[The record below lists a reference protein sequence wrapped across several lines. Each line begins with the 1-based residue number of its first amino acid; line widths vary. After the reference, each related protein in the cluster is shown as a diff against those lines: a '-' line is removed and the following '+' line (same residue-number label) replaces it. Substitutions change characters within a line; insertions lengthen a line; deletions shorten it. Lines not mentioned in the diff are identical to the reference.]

1 MEELEETETTTN
13 TPSPDDVIA
22 AGRAR
27 IDDLDRRIIALITE
41 RVDTSVQI
49 QRVRVEAGG
58 ARVQL
63 SREMEVIARYREG
76 LGKPGTTVALTLL
89 ELCRGRVGSQA

>member
-1 MEELEETETTTN
+1 MEDTTTN
-13 TPSPDDVIA
+13 PRSPDDVIG

-41 RVDTSVQI
+41 RVDTSAEI
-49 QRVRVEAGG
+49 QRVRVASGG
-58 ARVQL
+58 NRVQL

-89 ELCRGRVGSQA
+89 ELCRGRVRPRA

>member
-1 MEELEETETTTN
+1 MDDTTTPPQ
-13 TPSPDDVIA
+13 TSEDVID
-22 AGRAR
+22 AGRTR

-41 RVDTSVQI
+41 RVDISAEI
-49 QRVRVEAGG
+49 QRVRVAAGG

-89 ELCRGRVGSQA
+89 ELCRGRVGPRA

>member
-1 MEELEETETTTN
+1 MADTTTN
-13 TPSPDDVIA
+13 PQSPDDVIG

-41 RVDTSVQI
+41 RVDTSAEI
-49 QRVRVEAGG
+49 QRVRVASGG
-58 ARVQL
+58 NRVQL

-89 ELCRGRVGSQA
+89 ELCRGRVRPQA

>member
-1 MEELEETETTTN
+1 MDDTTT
-13 TPSPDDVIA
+13 TPPQAPEDVIGV
-22 AGRAR
+22 GRAR

-41 RVDTSVQI
+41 RVDISAEI
-49 QRVRVEAGG
+49 QRVRVASGG

-89 ELCRGRVGSQA
+89 ELCRGRVGPRA

>member
-1 MEELEETETTTN
+1 MEDTTTN
-13 TPSPDDVIA
+13 PQSADDVIG
-22 AGRAR
+22 AGRSR

-41 RVDTSVQI
+41 RVDISAEI
-49 QRVRVEAGG
+49 QRVRVASGG

-63 SREMEVIARYREG
+63 TREMEVIARYREG

-89 ELCRGRVGSQA
+89 ELCRGRVRSQA

>member
-1 MEELEETETTTN
+1 MDDTTT
-13 TPSPDDVIA
+13 TPPQTPEDVIG

-41 RVDTSVQI
+41 RVDISAEI
-49 QRVRVEAGG
+49 QRVRVASGG

-89 ELCRGRVGSQA
+89 ELCRGRVGPRA

>member
-1 MEELEETETTTN
+1 MDDTTI
-13 TPSPDDVIA
+13 TPPQTPEAVIDT
-22 AGRAR
+22 GRAR

-41 RVDTSVQI
+41 RVDISVEI
-49 QRVRVEAGG
+49 QRVRVAAGG

-89 ELCRGRVGSQA
+89 ELCRGRVGPRA

>member
-1 MEELEETETTTN
+1 MEDTTT
-13 TPSPDDVIA
+13 TPQSPQDVIG

-27 IDDLDRRIIALITE
+27 IDDLDRRIIELITE
-41 RVDTSVQI
+41 RVDTSAEI
-49 QRVRVEAGG
+49 QRVRVASGG

-63 SREMEVIARYREG
+63 SREMEVIARYRDG

-89 ELCRGRVGSQA
+89 ELCRGRVRPQA